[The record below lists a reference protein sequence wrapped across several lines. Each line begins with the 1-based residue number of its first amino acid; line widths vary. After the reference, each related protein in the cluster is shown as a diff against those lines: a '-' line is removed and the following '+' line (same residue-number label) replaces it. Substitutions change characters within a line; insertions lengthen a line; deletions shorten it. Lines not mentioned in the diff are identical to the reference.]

1 MKVAVVFYAL
11 GPEGGGVHTFQ
22 RSILEALRAAEPES
36 GHEFVFYSAGG
47 GGEPGVT
54 AIPPGY
60 LPTMRR
66 RGIQVAREVF
76 DRFQAPRRLGA
87 TWFERSLDEQGVEFV
102 WFAGTWAEDCDQPFL
117 FTVFDLAHL
126 LEPHFP
132 EVRAGGEWERRH
144 LHFGKFLPKASGVIA
159 PNDAGKQQVER
170 LFNVEPER
178 IVCLPH
184 PTPDFARRPEA
195 FGADDDVLEREGIS
209 APYLLYPAQFW
220 AHKNHATLLDA
231 LALLDGYQLV
241 LVGSDKGQLG
251 HVEEL
256 ARAAGVRDRVHVL
269 GFVSTATLISLY
281 RSSHALVYLSFFGP
295 ENLPPLEAFALGC
308 PVVASDIPGAREQMG
323 DAARLVPVLDPRAAA
338 GAVRALEDPAERERL
353 VALGRGRAAE
363 LTAEGYVAGALEFI
377 DRFALVR
384 RCWA

>member
-1 MKVAVVFYAL
+1 LKVAVVFYAL
-11 GPEGGGVHTFQ
+11 APEGGGVHTFQ
-22 RSILEALRAAEPES
+22 RSILEALRAAEPQS
-36 GHEFVFYSAGG
+36 DHEFVFYSAGG
-47 GGEPGVT
+47 GGEPGV
-54 AIPPGY
+54 IPVPPGY

-66 RGIQVAREVF
+66 RSIQVVREVF
-76 DRFQAPRRLGA
+76 DRFQAPRRLGP

-102 WFAGTWAEDCDQPFL
+102 WFAGTWAEDCDQPYL

-144 LHFGKFLPKASGVIA
+144 LHFAKFLPKASGVIA
-159 PNDAGKQQVER
+159 PNEAGKQQVEQ
-170 LFNVEPER
+170 LFNVPGER

-184 PTPDFARRPEA
+184 PTPDFARRPED
-195 FGADDDVLEREGIS
+195 FGDDAGVLEREGIR

-241 LVGSDKGQLG
+241 LVGSDKGQRA
-251 HVEEL
+251 HVEGL
-256 ARAAGVRDRVHVL
+256 ARAAGVADRVHVL
-269 GFVSTATLISLY
+269 GFVDTATLISLY
-281 RSSHALVYLSFFGP
+281 RSAHALVYLSFFGP

-323 DAARLVPVLDPRAAA
+323 DAALLVPVVDARAAA
-338 GAVRALEDPAERERL
+338 DAVRALEDQGERERL
-353 VALGRGRAAE
+353 IAAGRDRAAA
-363 LTAEGYVAGALEFI
+363 LTAEGYVAGALGFI
-377 DRFALVR
+377 DRFAAVR

>member
-11 GPEGGGVHTFQ
+11 APEGGGVHTFQ
-22 RSILEALRAAEPES
+22 RSILEALRAAEPASE
-36 GHEFVFYSAGG
+36 HEFVFYSAGG

-60 LPTMRR
+60 VPTMRR

-76 DRFQAPRRLGA
+76 DRFQAPRRLGP

-159 PNDAGKQQVER
+159 PNEAGKRQVER

-184 PTPDFARRPEA
+184 PTPDFARRPDE
-195 FGADDDVLEREGIS
+195 FGDDSAVLEREGIRR
-209 APYLLYPAQFW
+209 PYLLYPAQFW

-231 LALLDGYQLV
+231 LALLDGYELV
-241 LVGSDKGQLG
+241 LVGSDKGQRS
-251 HVEEL
+251 HVEGL
-256 ARAAGVRDRVHVL
+256 ARGAGVADRVHVL
-269 GFVSTATLISLY
+269 GFVETATLISLY
-281 RSSHALVYLSFFGP
+281 RSAHALVYLSFFGP

-308 PVVASDIPGAREQMG
+308 PVIASDIPGAREQMG
-323 DAARLVPVLDPRAAA
+323 DAARLVPVLDAKAVA
-338 GAVRALEDPAERERL
+338 DAVRALEDEGERERAI
-353 VALGRGRAAE
+353 ALGRERAAG

-377 DRFALVR
+377 DRFAAVR